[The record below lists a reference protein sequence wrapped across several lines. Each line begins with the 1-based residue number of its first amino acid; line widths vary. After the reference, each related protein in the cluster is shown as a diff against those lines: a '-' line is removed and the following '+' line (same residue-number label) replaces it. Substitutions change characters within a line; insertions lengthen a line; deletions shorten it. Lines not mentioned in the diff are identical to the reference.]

1 MPGVEVAAC
10 FIREGLWFP
19 PGSLKVCVDGTTHAS
34 PARLKLVI
42 GLTGGIGAG
51 KSRVASVL
59 EELGAAVVDSDA
71 MTREELSKPEVV
83 ETFRGWWGDRV
94 CKADGGI
101 DRAAMGEIIF
111 GDETQRRRMEAYLYP
126 RLERRRHRMMR
137 AFNADPSVRAIV
149 FNSPLLY
156 EVGLDKVCDVV
167 LFVECD
173 RRTRVERVARTRGW
187 TERELD
193 RREKLQK
200 PLDMKRR
207 TADHTVVND
216 TDVDALR
223 SQIKPLYERLLTNHS
238 SC

>member
-1 MPGVEVAAC
+1 M
-10 FIREGLWFP
+10 
-19 PGSLKVCVDGTTHAS
+19 CVDGTTHAS
-34 PARLKLVI
+34 RGRPKLVI

-59 EELGAAVVDSDA
+59 EELGAAIVDSDA
-71 MTREELSKPEVV
+71 MTHEELAKPEVI

-94 CKADGGI
+94 CRADGGI
-101 DRAAMGEIIF
+101 DRGVMGEVIF
-111 GDETQRRRMEAYLYP
+111 GDERQRRRMEAYLYP
-126 RLERRRHRMMR
+126 RLERIRHRMMT
-137 AFNADPSVRAIV
+137 AFNADPSVSAII
-149 FNSPLLY
+149 FNSPLLH

-167 LFVECD
+167 VFVECD

-187 TERELD
+187 TEQELD

-207 TADHTVVND
+207 TADHTIVNNA
-216 TDVDALR
+216 DVDALR
-223 SQIKPLYERLLTNHS
+223 SQIKPLYERLLANHS